1 MGVEWSGE
9 VRVGWETK
17 EFTRWKM
24 QDELKTRRS
33 CDEALLELE
42 VARDA

>member
-17 EFTRWKM
+17 EFTWKM